1 MKTLIATALLAGA
14 SLAASAQTASVT
26 AERAWIRAT
35 VQGQASTGAYLT
47 LRASE
52 ALTLVGASTPV
63 AGVAEV
69 HEMKMEGDVM
79 RMRAVEGVP
88 IAAGQALE
96 LKPGGY
102 HVMLMQLRTPLQPQV
117 QVPLTLV
124 FRTAAGATRTISV
137 PATVLTSPPP
147 R

>member
-14 SLAASAQTASVT
+14 SLAASAQSAPVT

-35 VQGQASTGAYLT
+35 VQGQASTGAYVT

-52 ALTLVGASTPV
+52 PLTLVGASTPV

-69 HEMKMEGDVM
+69 HEMKMDGDVM

-88 IAAGQALE
+88 LAAGQALE

-124 FRTAAGATRTISV
+124 FRTAAGATRTLSV
-137 PATVLTSPPP
+137 PATVLTGPPA